1 LTLIKPLDFG
11 RGSADSEREAHSLS
25 VSFVDRRTEPAER
38 PLPAVGLQDVPPP
51 RRLRPVA
58 GARHAAFMRLLSAA
72 GAWFGAMPSLSSR
85 PAQVVELQL
94 RADLELGGVLADLAR
109 KPGRLARFHP
119 SARFGFRIRRR
130 DIGALSM
137 IASAAVNGMLTM
149 RRRRLFGRRMIARLP
164 SGAFL
169 ISLRSSFD
177 EVADAQAGLPREPHR
192 VGVRLGAF

>member
-1 LTLIKPLDFG
+1 
-11 RGSADSEREAHSLS
+11 
-25 VSFVDRRTEPAER
+25 
-38 PLPAVGLQDVPPP
+38 
-51 RRLRPVA
+51 
-58 GARHAAFMRLLSAA
+58 
-72 GAWFGAMPSLSSR
+72 MPSLSSR
-85 PAQVVELQL
+85 PPQVVELQL

-109 KPGRLARFHP
+109 KPGRLARSHA

-130 DIGALSM
+130 YIGALSM
-137 IASAAVNGMLTM
+137 IASATAVNGMLTM
-149 RRRRLFGRRMIARLP
+149 RRRRLFGRRMIARLL